1 MHDLPSAQEDAAPA
15 ALGVSV
21 PIPYT
26 AKEVGRTFTDLL
38 ETFDYAAELYDL
50 GVGRLH
56 FFKRAKLKKN
66 LTAISIALWHIAL
79 EKSFPKDSDAFFA
92 HFIATYPPISGT
104 GKSARKLRDMV
115 IQYDTLASEKKDTD
129 FTLVADA
136 LVRVLN
142 ASQEENRWQQ
152 LKISLRIRAAY
163 DLIFEKLI

>member
-1 MHDLPSAQEDAAPA
+1 MHDRPSGQEDIAPTA
-15 ALGVSV
+15 PGCPL

-26 AKEVGRTFTDLL
+26 ATEVSRTFADLL

-50 GVGRLH
+50 GVGRLN
-56 FFKRAKLKKN
+56 FLKRAKIKKH

-92 HFIATYPPISGT
+92 HFIATYPPISEA
-104 GKSARKLRDMV
+104 GKKARKLRDMV
-115 IQYDTLASEKKDTD
+115 VQYDTLASEKKDAD
-129 FTLVADA
+129 FTQVADA

-142 ASQEENRWQQ
+142 SHQDENRRQQ